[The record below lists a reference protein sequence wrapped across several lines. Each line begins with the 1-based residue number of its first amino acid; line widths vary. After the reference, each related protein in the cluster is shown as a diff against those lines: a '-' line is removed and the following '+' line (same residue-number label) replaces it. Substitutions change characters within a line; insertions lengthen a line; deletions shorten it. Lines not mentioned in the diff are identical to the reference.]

1 MLNKVA
7 LKAEIEGIL
16 TDMRE
21 RTEVSDSEF
30 ATRLSDAIDTYVK
43 GAQVNTGI
51 PVATTGSATAQTGF
65 TTGPGTLS

>member
-7 LKAEIEGIL
+7 LKTAIKSL
-16 TDMRE
+16 MTDMRTRE
-21 RTEVSDSEF
+21 ENADDEYADRL
-30 ATRLSDAIDTYVK
+30 ATAIDTYVK

>member
-1 MLNKVA
+1 MLNKVV
-7 LKAEIEGIL
+7 LKQEIKTL
-16 TDMRE
+16 MMDMRTRE
-21 RTEVSDSEF
+21 ENADEEYADRL
-30 ATRLSDAIDTYVK
+30 ATAIDNFVK